1 MASDKDDPPPRLRSS
16 SPEKPARAFG
26 KKKEMCNTQNETRKP
41 IEQKMKRIGCVQT
54 KKEKKTGKYLL
65 QYGPGPKIMNHTPW
79 AEQRST
85 KPMPK
90 LQGSLEDLWRGT
102 AITRVKELLLS
113 LGEGTKAAKNYTPVL
128 KQKRQNQP
136 VLGIFKAGGGGHRNG
151 TPDPW
156 FFLLA
161 SPGVYK

>member
-1 MASDKDDPPPRLRSS
+1 
-16 SPEKPARAFG
+16 
-26 KKKEMCNTQNETRKP
+26 MCAN
-41 IEQKMKRIGCVQT
+41 

-136 VLGIFKAGGGGHRNG
+136 VLGIFKAGGGMEMGLP
-151 TPDPW
+151 TPGFSFWHPQGSTSKG
-156 FFLLA
+156 LRVN
-161 SPGVYK
+161 SPRKPKSL